1 MSRVRWITLA
11 AASVVL
17 VWPCESTAQTHLTIG
32 QVLARA
38 RERAPAVV
46 SARLALDEARARI
59 AVASLRSTTNPEFD
73 FNIGNRQRDGS
84 RSTDLD
90 IGAAQMFDPFGSR
103 TARMAGATAALDQ
116 SQAVLDGTI
125 REAQRAA
132 AGAFYQLVYST
143 ERIRL
148 LTDGERLA
156 NTTLQIAERRLTAG
170 DIAALDVNLAR
181 IAAARAKSER
191 ELAESEQFSAT
202 GRLRILLALDG
213 PIAVDDRLTLPSDAD
228 RAALLDAASRRS
240 EVREIEAAI
249 REAEADVNLGRAAS
263 RPTYGIEFRF
273 KQEDIDRI
281 AMGGLRISLP
291 VFSKGQELR
300 ASGTARAQRLRS
312 DLQLARFRI
321 GIEVDAAFEAYQRR
335 LQAVRSLET
344 GALAILNDSDSLA
357 TRSFEAGQIS
367 LADLLLSRREILDT
381 RFQYLT
387 LILEAALARVDLD
400 AIAAVLR

>member
-1 MSRVRWITLA
+1 M
-11 AASVVL
+11 ASVAL
-17 VWPCESTAQTHLTIG
+17 VWPCVSTAQTRLTIG
-32 QVLARA
+32 DVLARA

-59 AVASLRSTTNPEFD
+59 TGASIRWTTNPEFD
-73 FNIGNRQRDGS
+73 FNIGNRQRTGL

-90 IGAAQMFDPFGSR
+90 IGATQAFDAFGSR
-103 TARMAGATAALDQ
+103 AARMAGAAAALDQ
-116 SQAVLDGTI
+116 AQAVVDGTV

-132 AGAFYQLVYST
+132 AGAFYELVYSA

-148 LTDGERLA
+148 LTDGERTA
-156 NTTLQIAERRLTAG
+156 NSTREIAERRFAAG

-181 IAAARAKSER
+181 IAAARAKSDR
-191 ELAESEQFSAT
+191 ELAESEQFAAT

-213 PIAVDDRLTLPSDAD
+213 PIAVDDRLILPGDAD
-228 RAALLDAASRRS
+228 RAALVEAASRRS
-240 EVREIEAAI
+240 EVREIEATI
-249 REAEADVNLGRAAS
+249 REAEADVNLGRAAA

-281 AMGGLRISLP
+281 AIGGLRISLP
-291 VFSKGQELR
+291 VFSKGQQLR
-300 ASGTARAQRLRS
+300 ASGTARARRLRS
-312 DLQLARFRI
+312 DLQLARSRI

-335 LQAVRSLET
+335 LHAVRSLET

-367 LADLLLSRREILDT
+367 LVDLLLSRREILDT

-387 LILEAALARVDLD
+387 LVLEAALARVELD
-400 AIAAVLR
+400 AIAAVMR